1 MKAFLSHSSADKDF
15 VIQVYDALE
24 PECLWLDRAEL
35 EWGSIFLEKIEA
47 GIKAATDFVLFWSR
61 HSAKSP
67 WVDVELHMAFMELVL
82 RRAIRLRIVRLDT
95 TELPLRLEPF
105 HHLSV
110 VNSQNPVADVVDELR
125 EVLAQPTQGVRNR
138 FLNRNAELGRVE
150 DMILDSETKT
160 IFLRG
165 FQGIGKG
172 SLAKEALRRFFE
184 GASVV
189 EVEVSRGIGPVEV
202 ALQLHHEV
210 SGTLL
215 PEMTR
220 IEALA
225 AIESSVRSIVSR
237 GQFLIF
243 RNVQH
248 WLDGEGALEEPLPT
262 IIRQSAALFE
272 SVQRPIFL
280 TSTRFA
286 RIPPD
291 LLKPISPLRVDG
303 LEESHV
309 ASLLAMWLDLSTGSI
324 PDRAKLSEVASQ
336 LHGHPLAAKLAS
348 NLVEQFG
355 VEYLLEYP
363 REMVTLRRDLAKTM
377 MRDLSLKKD
386 TYDLMELLAVV
397 GVPVPSGVLVEALR
411 TNPDHFHEAVAEAT
425 AAGIVEITD
434 SGHLTLHPLFSEHFW
449 RTHLDHGD
457 YRERARIAAEAVH
470 RYFSSMSKD
479 SGSYVPLLRAIFRL
493 YALSNK
499 LQEAFKI
506 RRDLTGELAQAAITH
521 YNRRQFAL
529 AESFISE
536 VLEVDPQSWRMRLY
550 LARIRIRQ
558 RRWWEADRLIT
569 DLLHERPND
578 PGALH
583 ASGWRLLREDRYEE
597 ALDIFTSLLAAR
609 SDHSAS
615 FRDAAD
621 CLYRMNRIPEALEL
635 LQRAK
640 SIESDNPFILDL
652 EARIYQEEGEYE
664 KALRAADLAVVRNPS
679 SWSLRRRRAQILSAL
694 GRKDVAVGEAYEAV
708 RLNPEDFT
716 AQHTLVSLL
725 LDAGQQDSAVPHV
738 RSLEKLAIN
747 SHQRQIA
754 AHSLAHALYL
764 SGNLSK
770 SVEILESQIRRGANL
785 AANYGLLAQVRLAEH
800 SLIGDYSLASAQI
813 TLQQAKAALANCE
826 AQSNH
831 DTEIVRELNNRI
843 ERLETGTPLR
853 QDGC

>member
-1 MKAFLSHSSADKDF
+1 MKAFLSHSSVDKDF
-15 VIQVYDALE
+15 VVQVYDALE
-24 PECLWLDRAEL
+24 PESLWLDRAEL
-35 EWGSIFLEKIEA
+35 EWGNIFLEKIEA

-67 WVDVELHMAFMELVL
+67 WVDVELNMAFMELVL

-95 TELPLRLEPF
+95 TELPLRLEPY

-110 VNSQNPVADVVDELR
+110 VNSQNPVADVVAALR
-125 EVLAQPTQGVRNR
+125 EALAQPTQGVRNR

-150 DMILDSETKT
+150 DMILDSETKA
-160 IFLRG
+160 IILRG

-172 SLAKEALRRFFE
+172 ALAKEALRRFFE

-189 EVEVSRGIGPVEV
+189 DVEVSRGIGPVEI

-210 SGTLL
+210 SGALL
-215 PEMTR
+215 PEMTQT
-220 IEALA
+220 EALA
-225 AIESSVRSIVSR
+225 AIELSVRSIVSR

-262 IIRQSAALFE
+262 IIRQSAALSE
-272 SVQRPIFL
+272 TVQRPIFI
-280 TSTRFA
+280 TSTRFP

-291 LLKPISPLRVDG
+291 LLKPVSPLRVEG

-309 ASLLAMWLDLSTGSI
+309 ASLLAMWLDLSTGST
-324 PDRAKLSEVASQ
+324 PDRVKLSEVASQ

-377 MRDLSLKKD
+377 IGDLSLKQV

-397 GVPVPSGVLVEALR
+397 GVPVLSGVVVEALR
-411 TNPDHFHEAVAEAT
+411 TDPDHFHEAVSEAT
-425 AAGIVEITD
+425 AAGIVETTD

-457 YRERARIAAEAVH
+457 YRERASIAAEAVN
-470 RYFSSMSKD
+470 RYFSGLSKN

-493 YALSNK
+493 YALSNR
-499 LQEAFKI
+499 LEEAFKI

-529 AESFISE
+529 AESFINE
-536 VLEVDPQSWRMRLY
+536 LLEVDSQNWRMRLY

-558 RRWWEADRLIT
+558 RRWQEADRLIA
-569 DLLHERPND
+569 DLLHERPRD
-578 PGALH
+578 TGALH

-597 ALDIFTSLLAAR
+597 ALDIFTRVLAVR
-609 SDHSAS
+609 NDHSAS

-621 CLYRMNRIPEALEL
+621 CLYRLNRIPEALEL

-640 SIESDNPFILDL
+640 GIESDNPFILDL

-664 KALRAADLAVVRNPS
+664 KALRAANLAVVRNPR
-679 SWSLRRRRAQILSAL
+679 SWSLRRRLAQILSAL
-694 GRKDVAVGEAYEAV
+694 GRKDVAVDEAREAV
-708 RLNPEDFT
+708 SLNPEDFT

-725 LDAGQQDSAVPHV
+725 LDAGRQDNAMPHV

-747 SHQRQIA
+747 GHQRQIA
-754 AHSLAHALYL
+754 AHSLAHAFYL
-764 SGNLSK
+764 SGDLSK
-770 SVEILESQIRRGANL
+770 AIDILESQIHRRANL
-785 AANYGLLAQVRLAEH
+785 AANYGLLAQIRLAEH
-800 SLIGDYSLASAQI
+800 SFIGDHSLASAQI
-813 TLQQAKAALANCE
+813 LLQQAKTAVANCE
-826 AQSNH
+826 AQSDH
-831 DTEIVRELNNRI
+831 DTEIVRELKNRI
-843 ERLETGTPLR
+843 ERLETGIS
-853 QDGC
+853 Q